1 MSNHELVTLTYQDR
15 VAIVTLK
22 RPDKLNALNQD
33 LYYLLGE
40 RLREIDQRDDI
51 YITII
56 TGTGRFFSAYAYT
69 PQQSLFHRY
78 TVQEMPG
85 HILTFSPRP
94 SGADVTSSR
103 PSGDLNSSMRRDL
116 VRSFVANNVDVTR
129 TFYTHSKILVVA
141 LNGPAVGL
149 SAALIAHADFIYA
162 APHAFILTPFS
173 SLGLVAEGGA
183 SRAFVERLG
192 IAKANEALIMSKR
205 ITCDELVSTGFV
217 NKVIK
222 ASSGKPEDSDGFLK
236 NVLAEVNDR
245 LGTHLNQ
252 SSLLKIKELVRRPER
267 ELLDRQNGL
276 EAFMGL
282 ERFLGGVPQE
292 EFRKL
297 ASGEKKH
304 KL

>member
-1 MSNHELVTLTYQDR
+1 MSNEQLITVNYQDR
-15 VAIVTLK
+15 VAIITLN

-40 RLREIDQRDDI
+40 RLREVEKRDDI
-51 YITII
+51 YITVL
-56 TGTGRFFSAYAYT
+56 TGTGRFFSA
-69 PQQSLFHRY
+69 
-78 TVQEMPG
+78 
-85 HILTFSPRP
+85 
-94 SGADVTSSR
+94 GADVTSSR
-103 PSGDLNSSMRRDL
+103 PNGDLNSNVRRDL
-116 VRSFVANNVDVTR
+116 VKSFVANNTDVTR
-129 TFYTHSKILVVA
+129 TFYNHTKILVVA

-149 SAALIAHADFIYA
+149 SAALVAHADFIYA
-162 APHAFILTPFS
+162 TPHTFLLTPFS

-192 IAKANEALIMSKR
+192 IAKANEALLMSKR
-205 ITCDELVSTGFV
+205 IPCEDLVSTGFV
-217 NKVIK
+217 NKVIQ
-222 ASSGKPEDSDGFLK
+222 APSGKKDDSDGFLK
-236 NVLAEVNDR
+236 LVLEEVEER

-267 ELLDRQNGL
+267 ELLDRQNGI

-282 ERFLGGVPQE
+282 ERFLSGVPQE

>member
-1 MSNHELVTLTYQDR
+1 MY
-15 VAIVTLK
+15 
-22 RPDKLNALNQD
+22 
-33 LYYLLGE
+33 
-40 RLREIDQRDDI
+40 
-51 YITII
+51 
-56 TGTGRFFSAYAYT
+56 
-69 PQQSLFHRY
+69 
-78 TVQEMPG
+78 
-85 HILTFSPRP
+85 

-103 PSGDLNSSMRRDL
+103 PGGGLDNNVRREL
-116 VRSFVANNVDVTR
+116 MKGFVANNVDVTR
-129 TFYTHSKILVVA
+129 TFYNHSKILVVA

-149 SAALIAHADFIYA
+149 SAALIAFADFIYA

-173 SLGLVAEGGA
+173 SLGLVAEGGS

-205 ITCDELVSTGFV
+205 IPCDELVQVGFV
-217 NKVIK
+217 NKVIEAPSK
-222 ASSGKPEDSDGFLK
+222 KSDDSAGFLK
-236 NVLAEVNDR
+236 KVLEEVDER

-252 SSLLKIKELVRRPER
+252 SSLVKIKELIRRPER

-282 ERFLGGVPQE
+282 ERFLSGVPQE
-292 EFRKL
+292 EFRRL

>member
-1 MSNHELVTLTYQDR
+1 MSNEDLVTLTFQDR
-15 VAIVTLK
+15 VAIVTLN
-22 RPDKLNALNQD
+22 RPDKLNALNQE
-33 LYYLLGE
+33 LYYLLGQ
-40 RLREIDQRDDI
+40 RLREIERRDDI
-51 YITII
+51 FITVL
-56 TGTGRFFSAYAYT
+56 TGTGRFFSA
-69 PQQSLFHRY
+69 
-78 TVQEMPG
+78 
-85 HILTFSPRP
+85 
-94 SGADVTSSR
+94 GADVTSSR
-103 PSGDLNSSMRRDL
+103 PSGDLNSSVRRDL

-129 TFYTHSKILVVA
+129 TFYNHSKILVVA

-162 APHAFILTPFS
+162 APHSFLLTPFS

-192 IAKANEALIMSKR
+192 IAKANEALLMSKR

-217 NKVIK
+217 NKVITA
-222 ASSGKPEDSDGFLK
+222 ASGDKNDSAGFLK
-236 NVLAEVNDR
+236 NVLLEVDER

-252 SSLLKIKELVRRPER
+252 TSLLGIKELVRRPER
-267 ELLDRQNGL
+267 EILDRQNGI
-276 EAFMGL
+276 EAFAGL
-282 ERFLGGVPQE
+282 ERFLMGIPQE

>member
-1 MSNHELVTLTYQDR
+1 MSNEQLITLTYQDR
-15 VAIVTLK
+15 VAIVTLN

-51 YITII
+51 YITVL
-56 TGTGRFFSAYAYT
+56 TGTGRFFSA
-69 PQQSLFHRY
+69 
-78 TVQEMPG
+78 
-85 HILTFSPRP
+85 
-94 SGADVTSSR
+94 GADVTSSR
-103 PSGDLNSSMRRDL
+103 PSGDLSSSVRREL
-116 VRSFVANNVDVTR
+116 VRSFVSNNVDVTR
-129 TFYTHSKILVVA
+129 TFYNHSKILVVA

-162 APHAFILTPFS
+162 APHAFLLTPFS

-205 ITCDELVSTGFV
+205 ITCDELVATGFV
-217 NKVIK
+217 NKVV
-222 ASSGKPEDSDGFLK
+222 AAPSGDKNDSAGFLK
-236 NVLAEVNDR
+236 NVLVEVDER

-267 ELLDRQNGL
+267 EILDRQNGV

>member
-1 MSNHELVTLTYQDR
+1 MSNENLITVTYQDR
-15 VAIVTLK
+15 VAIVTLN
-22 RPDKLNALNQD
+22 RPDKLNALNAD

-40 RLREIDQRDDI
+40 RLREIDSREDI
-51 YITII
+51 FITVL
-56 TGTGRFFSAYAYT
+56 TGKGRFFSA
-69 PQQSLFHRY
+69 
-78 TVQEMPG
+78 
-85 HILTFSPRP
+85 
-94 SGADVTSSR
+94 GADVTSVR
-103 PSGDLNSSMRRDL
+103 PGGDDTNPNVRREL
-116 VRSFVANNVDVTR
+116 VKGFVANNVDVTR
-129 TFYTHSKILVVA
+129 TFYNHSKILVVA

-149 SAALIAHADFIYA
+149 SAALVAHADFIYA
-162 APHAFILTPFS
+162 APHTFLLTPFS

-192 IAKANEALIMSKR
+192 VAKANEALIMSKR
-205 ITCDELVSTGFV
+205 ISCEELVSTGFV

-222 ASSGKPEDSDGFLK
+222 PESGKKEDSDGFLK
-236 NVLAEVNDR
+236 KVLEEVDDR

-282 ERFLGGVPQE
+282 ERFMKGVPQE
-292 EFRKL
+292 EFRRL
-297 ASGEKKH
+297 ASGEKRH

>member
-1 MSNHELVTLTYQDR
+1 MSNENLITVTYQDR
-15 VAIVTLK
+15 VAIVTLN
-22 RPDKLNALNQD
+22 RPDKLNALNAD
-33 LYYLLGE
+33 LYYLLAE
-40 RLREIDQRDDI
+40 RLREIDAREDI
-51 YITII
+51 FITVL
-56 TGTGRFFSAYAYT
+56 TGTGRFFSA
-69 PQQSLFHRY
+69 
-78 TVQEMPG
+78 
-85 HILTFSPRP
+85 
-94 SGADVTSSR
+94 GADVTSIR
-103 PSGDLNSSMRRDL
+103 PGSDNVDTNVRREL
-116 VRSFVANNVDVTR
+116 VRGFVANNLDATR
-129 TFYTHSKILVVA
+129 TFYTHSKILVAA

-149 SAALIAHADFIYA
+149 SAALVAHADFIYA
-162 APHAFILTPFS
+162 APHTFLLTPFS

-217 NKVIK
+217 NKVITPE
-222 ASSGKPEDSDGFLK
+222 SGKKEDSDGFLK
-236 NVLAEVNDR
+236 KVLEEVDDR

-267 ELLDRQNGL
+267 ELLDRQNGI

-282 ERFLGGVPQE
+282 ERFMMGIPQE

-297 ASGEKKH
+297 ASGEKRH

>member
-1 MSNHELVTLTYQDR
+1 MSNEDLITLTYRDR
-15 VAIVTLK
+15 IAIVTLN
-22 RPDKLNALNQD
+22 RPDKLNALNVG
-33 LYYLLGE
+33 LYYLLAE
-40 RLREIDQRDDI
+40 RLREIEKRDDI
-51 YITII
+51 YITVV
-56 TGTGRFFSAYAYT
+56 TGTGRFFSA
-69 PQQSLFHRY
+69 
-78 TVQEMPG
+78 
-85 HILTFSPRP
+85 
-94 SGADVTSSR
+94 GADVNSSR
-103 PSGDLNSSMRRDL
+103 PGPGNDSDGGIGSTARQEL
-116 VRSFVANNVDVTR
+116 VRGFVANNIDTTR
-129 TFYTHSKILVVA
+129 AFYNHSKILVVA

-149 SAALIAHADFIYA
+149 SAALVAHADFIYA
-162 APHAFILTPFS
+162 APHAFVLTPFS

-205 ITCDELVSTGFV
+205 ITCDELVSAGFV

-222 ASSGKPEDSDGFLK
+222 ADSGKSDDSAGFLK
-236 NVLAEVNDR
+236 NVLVEVDER

-267 ELLDRQNGL
+267 EILDRQNGL

-282 ERFLGGVPQE
+282 ERFLSGAPQE

>member
-1 MSNHELVTLTYQDR
+1 MSNEQLITVTYQDR
-15 VAIVTLK
+15 VAIITLN

-40 RLREIDQRDDI
+40 RLREVEKRDDI
-51 YITII
+51 YITVL
-56 TGTGRFFSAYAYT
+56 TGTGRFFSA
-69 PQQSLFHRY
+69 
-78 TVQEMPG
+78 
-85 HILTFSPRP
+85 
-94 SGADVTSSR
+94 GADVTSSR
-103 PSGDLNSSMRRDL
+103 PNGDLNSNVRRDL
-116 VRSFVANNVDVTR
+116 VKSFVANNTDVTR
-129 TFYTHSKILVVA
+129 TFYNHTKILVVA

-149 SAALIAHADFIYA
+149 SAALVAHADFIYA
-162 APHAFILTPFS
+162 TPHTFILTPFS

-192 IAKANEALIMSKR
+192 IAKANEALLMSKR
-205 ITCDELVSTGFV
+205 IPCEDLVSTGFV
-217 NKVIK
+217 NKVIQ
-222 ASSGKPEDSDGFLK
+222 APSGNKDDSDGFLK
-236 NVLAEVNDR
+236 AVLHEVEER

-267 ELLDRQNGL
+267 ELLDRQNGI

-282 ERFLGGVPQE
+282 ERFLSGVPQE

>member
-1 MSNHELVTLTYQDR
+1 MSNEELITLTYQDR
-15 VAIVTLK
+15 IAIVTLN
-22 RPDKLNALNQD
+22 RPDKLNALNVG
-33 LYYLLGE
+33 LYYTLAQ
-40 RLREIDQRDDI
+40 RLREIEKRDDI
-51 YITII
+51 YITVV
-56 TGTGRFFSAYAYT
+56 TGTGRFFSA
-69 PQQSLFHRY
+69 
-78 TVQEMPG
+78 
-85 HILTFSPRP
+85 
-94 SGADVTSSR
+94 GADVTSAR
-103 PSGDLNSSMRRDL
+103 PDPGNGDSGGIGSTARQEL
-116 VRSFVANNVDVTR
+116 VRGFVANNIDTTR
-129 TFYTHSKILVVA
+129 AFYTHSKILVVA
-141 LNGPAVGL
+141 MNGPAVGL
-149 SAALIAHADFIYA
+149 SAALVAHADFIYA
-162 APHAFILTPFS
+162 APHSFILTPFS

-205 ITCDELVSTGFV
+205 ITCEELVSAGFV

-222 ASSGKPEDSDGFLK
+222 ADSGERDDSAGFLK
-236 NVLAEVNDR
+236 NVLLEVEER

-267 ELLDRQNGL
+267 EILDRQNGL

-282 ERFLGGVPQE
+282 ERFLSGTPQE

>member
-1 MSNHELVTLTYQDR
+1 MSNEQLVTLTFQDR
-15 VAIVTLK
+15 VAIVTLN

-33 LYYLLGE
+33 LYYLLAE
-40 RLREIDQRDDI
+40 RLRQIERRDDI
-51 YITII
+51 YITVL
-56 TGTGRFFSAYAYT
+56 TGTGRFFSA
-69 PQQSLFHRY
+69 
-78 TVQEMPG
+78 
-85 HILTFSPRP
+85 
-94 SGADVTSSR
+94 GADVTSSR
-103 PSGDLNSSMRRDL
+103 PSGDLNSSVRRDL
-116 VRSFVANNVDVTR
+116 VRSFVSNNVDVTR
-129 TFYTHSKILVVA
+129 TFYNHSKILVVA

-205 ITCDELVSTGFV
+205 ITCDELVATGFV
-217 NKVIK
+217 NKVVTA
-222 ASSGKPEDSDGFLK
+222 ASGDKNDSAGFLK
-236 NVLAEVNDR
+236 SVLTEVDER

-267 ELLDRQNGL
+267 EILDRQNGI

-282 ERFLGGVPQE
+282 DRFLMGVPQE